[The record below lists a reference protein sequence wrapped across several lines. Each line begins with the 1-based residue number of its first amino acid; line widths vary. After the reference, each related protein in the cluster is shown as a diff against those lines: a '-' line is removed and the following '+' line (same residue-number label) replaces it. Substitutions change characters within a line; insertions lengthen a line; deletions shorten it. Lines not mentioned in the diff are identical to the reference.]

1 MSAQQEG
8 ERLLGKVF
16 SARRVTAGTAFDGN
30 CSLPGYDQ
38 WSSPHTL
45 PGAYCQFYH
54 QGNRQGDGACG
65 VRIAERLLSQ
75 IQTGEFTVEEL
86 HTQVP
91 DPNEYYPV
99 ETELKDVILAEFH
112 PRNGGL
118 SPSGC
123 LHCQQG
129 LTDAQAEKI
138 VSHAM
143 DEIAN
148 R

>member
-1 MSAQQEG
+1 MRAQQED
-8 ERLLGKVF
+8 ERLLGKIF

-45 PGAYCQFYH
+45 P
-54 QGNRQGDGACG
+54 G